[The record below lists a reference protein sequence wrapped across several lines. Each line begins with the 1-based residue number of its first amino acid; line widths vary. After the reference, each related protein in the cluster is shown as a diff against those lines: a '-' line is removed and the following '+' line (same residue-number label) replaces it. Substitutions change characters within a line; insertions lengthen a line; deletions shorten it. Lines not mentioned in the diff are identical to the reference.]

1 MKSVSSVTLPKVA
14 VPPKVVVPE
23 NKLLRG
29 WIKRSARGI
38 VRRAGVRKIGD
49 YYHPPEFDGKYR
61 RYMEYFRYCL
71 CLEREKLV
79 RAQGQMSKKELV
91 GLADSYAVAGTWWE
105 RQLILET
112 AKAHGGEKNVEALAR
127 KLEIDPKEALK
138 ALGTFTKQRRRSRR
152 QQRPVVV
159 LPPPE
164 PGSGRSD
171 LKACE
176 VAQAAAGGGNVRGQ
190 GRSAQTWDAG
200 RRGCK

>member
-1 MKSVSSVTLPKVA
+1 MSSVTLPKVA

-23 NKLLRG
+23 NKLLGG
-29 WIKRSARGI
+29 WIKRVARSI
-38 VRRAGVRKIGD
+38 VRRAGVREIND
-49 YYHPPEFDGKYR
+49 YYHPPEFKDKYR
-61 RYMEYFRYCL
+61 RHREYFRYCL
-71 CLEREKLV
+71 CLEREKLM
-79 RAQGQMSKKELV
+79 RAQGQMSEKELA

-112 AKAHGGEKNVEALAR
+112 ARARGGKKNVEALAR
-127 KLEIDPKEALK
+127 KLGIDPKDVLK
-138 ALGTFTKQRRRSRR
+138 ALDTFAKQRRRSRR

-164 PGSGRSD
+164 PGSRRSD

-176 VAQAAAGGGNVRGQ
+176 VAQAAAGGGEVWGQ
-190 GRSAQTWDAG
+190 GRSAQAWDAG